1 MKQRTDIILDFEH
14 LSPKEVWAK
23 QDQFFGSPSV
33 LSHVWLKSYQIWH
46 DKTTFNWCKF
56 FWVDLQSGNW
66 SKAPVSQFSNLF
78 YINLILYTANI
89 NDYNTPCLHTKVRA
103 FSFSHSNQMH
113 VEAKTAFREK
123 WRYFSPWR
131 HLTTVNYLSF
141 SHFTLVILQTM

>member
-46 DKTTFNWCKF
+46 DKITFN
-56 FWVDLQSGNW
+56 DLQSGNW
-66 SKAPVSQFSNLF
+66 SKPPVLYNALSQFSDLL

-103 FSFSHSNQMH
+103 FSFTHSNQMH

-123 WRYFSPWR
+123 WRYFSLWR
-131 HLTTVNYLSF
+131 HLTTVNYLNF